1 MRTAATRKRRKR
13 TVQDPPPA
21 PTTQKKAADKNG
33 LAAHLP
39 PQHSLGN
46 FSLAGRTQT
55 AQAGENHGTAISLE
69 GLTRYEFA
77 DADYEMPH
85 SALSQGSDCEGC
97 EGRDCVTINAPVNI
111 TYRVTTT
118 VTLPSASDYPDLSDC
133 ERANVQNAIDTVL
146 APHEQEHVD
155 AVAPYNGTETVT
167 FSGTHCRSE
176 IPDLVDEMV
185 EAREATRQAAARAR
199 SDALDPFNFTID
211 PSEGCEETPEEE
223 EAPEEAPEEGK
234 APEEGEAPEEA
245 PPEQAPE
252 EAPPEQAPE
261 EAPPAPTPEPPSEAP
276 AP

>member
-1 MRTAATRKRRKR
+1 M
-13 TVQDPPPA
+13 PA
-21 PTTQKKAADKNG
+21 RQG
-33 LAAHLP
+33 
-39 PQHSLGN
+39 QERGN
-46 FSLAGRTQT
+46 SVTPY
-55 AQAGENHGTAISLE
+55 HGT
-69 GLTRYEFA
+69 
-77 DADYEMPH
+77 
-85 SALSQGSDCEGC
+85 
-97 EGRDCVTINAPVNI
+97 V
-111 TYRVTTT
+111 
-118 VTLPSASDYPDLSDC
+118 
-133 ERANVQNAIDTVL
+133 
-146 APHEQEHVD
+146 
-155 AVAPYNGTETVT
+155 AVA
-167 FSGTHCRSE
+167 FSGRHCRSD

-223 EAPEEAPEEGK
+223 EAPEETPEEGK